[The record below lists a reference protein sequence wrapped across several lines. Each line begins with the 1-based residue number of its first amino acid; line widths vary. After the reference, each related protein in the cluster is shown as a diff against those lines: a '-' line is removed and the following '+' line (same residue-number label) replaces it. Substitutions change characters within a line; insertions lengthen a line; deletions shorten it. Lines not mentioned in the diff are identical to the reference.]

1 MSVSEPTGDE
11 LDRDTITDNELANW
25 LNKYGPDWVL
35 EVERLDGETEYLGYV
50 DNRFKNY
57 NERGIN
63 YIALDYLGEIVDRM
77 RTVDYVAL
85 EESPFQVD
93 DDEED
98 EADTDADDDES

>member
-1 MSVSEPTGDE
+1 MSVSEPSGDE
-11 LDRDTITDNELANW
+11 LDPDTITDNKLANW

-50 DNRFKNY
+50 DGRFRNY

-63 YIALDYLGEIVDRM
+63 FIALDYLGEIADRV
-77 RTVDYVAL
+77 RSVDYVAV
-85 EESPFQVD
+85 EESPLHV

-98 EADTDADDDES
+98 ADEDEDQADDES